1 MKILNRSQALKQL
14 ATLVI
19 RSQFD
24 FFSEGKLWHIKRI
37 PLKKKMNLLKAG
49 FDNFFPRT
57 VSFSQPTH
65 LMIEPTDI
73 CNLRCTGCWANDE
86 SRRRRPRYLSIE
98 GFKRVIDD
106 LGDNLFII
114 LLWGWGEP
122 FLNKD
127 IYEMIRLAREK
138 DIIVIS
144 STNANVPFDDYEIEE
159 LIKSGLSK
167 LIVAIDGVDQETY
180 GTYRTGGNLDLALDN
195 VRSFVE
201 KKERFGLETPLIN
214 MRMVVMRQNQYQV
227 GEFRR
232 LGESLGVDIV
242 SFKTMCDYRKDGVNA
257 LFPTIKKYQRYA
269 MDEESEKILD
279 MKQRYYCNRPWRK
292 IHVFADGAVT
302 PCEFD
307 FEREYLLG
315 TIYGDQNLRALWNNS
330 TARDFRHQFL
340 TDINGISFCRNCT
353 YKNQIVWDPTV
364 EYYFLTQAAKL

>member
-1 MKILNRSQALKQL
+1 
-14 ATLVI
+14 
-19 RSQFD
+19 
-24 FFSEGKLWHIKRI
+24 
-37 PLKKKMNLLKAG
+37 MNLLKAG

-57 VSFSQPTH
+57 VSFSQPTQ
-65 LMIEPTDI
+65 LMIEPTDT
-73 CNLRCTGCWANDE
+73 CNLRCPGCWANDQ
-86 SRRRRPRYLSIE
+86 SRRRRPRDLSIE

-114 LLWGWGEP
+114 HLWGWGEP

-201 KKERFGLETPLIN
+201 KKERLGLETPLIN
-214 MRMVVMRQNQYQV
+214 MRMLIMRQNQYQV

-242 SFKTMCDYRKDGVNA
+242 SFKAMCDYRKDGVNA

-269 MDEESEKILD
+269 MDEESEKTLD
-279 MKQRYYCNRPWRK
+279 MNKRYYCNRPWRK

-340 TDINGISFCRNCT
+340 TDINGISFCRNCP
-353 YKNQIVWDPTV
+353 YKNQIVCDPTV